1 MAYASDETR
10 QILRSF
16 ENITADY
23 SLETYNNKHQIAFKD
38 HGTLYVK
45 NINELKL
52 SSAVNAG
59 SFVML
64 KDNYIWQYD
73 HDLLQLIQIDLAHK
87 KPTALSLLEHINDYT
102 QKKVTTNDGYYLY
115 LSHATMPNLKLHTR
129 NNMLTSIEFYDSFDY
144 MNKLLFANILSDI
157 KLSKNTFVFIP
168 SNDVEIIKQ

>member
-1 MAYASDETR
+1 YMFGYSYHADQLRDRNLQFDWDIKNFPQTRGASGTKYY
-10 QILRSF
+10 
-16 ENITADY
+16 ADY
-23 SLETYNNKHQIAFKD
+23 WVNVVSKKSDSVDAAWNFIQSATSKD
-38 HGTLYVK
+38 LV
-45 NINELKL
+45 
-52 SSAVNAG
+52 VNY
-59 SFVML
+59 L
-64 KDNYIWQYD
+64 DTN
-73 HDLLQLIQIDLAHK
+73 K

-102 QKKVTTNDGYYLY
+102 QKKVTTNDGYYLS